1 MSTAP
6 PTPPGKPFRVEI
18 VLHPGKKAKVKPNRY
33 KKPGPNANTCGIV
46 CPKTDPGPPGGNVR
60 PPVIPETPEEKNF
73 MEKFK
78 DGVDD
83 WIDKQVEGSGYS
95 QAAMIAGA
103 VGKAVNELVTPTQ
116 WWEAIPGG
124 KQVKVA
130 GKGVKAAKG
139 LIKGEKAAGAAKD
152 VKKASGK
159 GSGGR
164 VDGPKRRGPCD
175 HLKKGDPNGSG
186 TYRGGSYGGTKA
198 PGIES
203 HHAPANSSSPIPRS
217 QGPAIQ
223 MEKPDH
229 AGTSSHGH
237 QGADGARYR
246 AELSKMLED
255 GKWRDAMA
263 MEIRDI
269 RRVATEAGDPKKYN
283 QAIKEM
289 LAYFKCLEKHGLLK

>member
-18 VLHPGKKAKVKPNRY
+18 VLHPSKKAKVKPNRY
-33 KKPGPNANTCGIV
+33 KKPGPMGNTEGV
-46 CPKTDPGPPGGNVR
+46 VYPQTDLGPPGGNVK

-83 WIDKQVEGSGYS
+83 WIDKKVEGSGYS
-95 QAAMIAGA
+95 QATMIAGA
-103 VGKAVNELVTPTQ
+103 TGKALNELVTPTQ

-139 LIKGEKAAGAAKD
+139 LIKGEKAAEAAKD

-164 VDGPKRRGPCD
+164 VDGKNKKDRDPCKHPND
-175 HLKKGDPNGSG
+175 SKKKKKYVVYKADEYDRAGNKVG
-186 TYRGGSYGGTKA
+186 TYVGRTSGSPNQST
-198 PGIES
+198 ES
-203 HHAPANSSSPIPRS
+203 ILNRRASGHHRKNL
-217 QGPAIQ
+217 GP
-223 MEKPDH
+223 
-229 AGTSSHGH
+229 
-237 QGADGARYR
+237 
-246 AELSKMLED
+246 L
-255 GKWRDAMA
+255 
-263 MEIRDI
+263 
-269 RRVATEAGDPKKYN
+269 
-283 QAIKEM
+283 QAIFETNSYAAVRGAEQLFKEKYSTVKQINPISPRNPRIDDY
-289 LAYFKCLEKHGLLK
+289 LDCAKSKGAP

>member
-18 VLHPGKKAKVKPNRY
+18 VLHPSKKAKVKPNRY

-130 GKGVKAAKG
+130 GKGAKAVKE
-139 LIKGEKAAGAAKD
+139 LVKGEKTAA
-152 VKKASGK
+152 KKASGK

-164 VDGPKRRGPCD
+164 VDGKKKRDRDPCIHPND
-175 HLKKGDPNGSG
+175 SKKKKKYVVYKADEYDRAGNKVG
-186 TYRGGSYGGTKA
+186 TYVGRTSGSPSQT
-198 PGIES
+198 IES
-203 HHAPANSSSPIPRS
+203 ILNRRASGHHRNL
-217 QGPAIQ
+217 GP
-223 MEKPDH
+223 
-229 AGTSSHGH
+229 
-237 QGADGARYR
+237 
-246 AELSKMLED
+246 L
-255 GKWRDAMA
+255 
-263 MEIRDI
+263 
-269 RRVATEAGDPKKYN
+269 
-283 QAIKEM
+283 QAIFETNSYAAVRGAEQLFKEKYSTVNQINPISPRNSRIDDYIDC
-289 LAYFKCLEKHGLLK
+289 AKSKGIP